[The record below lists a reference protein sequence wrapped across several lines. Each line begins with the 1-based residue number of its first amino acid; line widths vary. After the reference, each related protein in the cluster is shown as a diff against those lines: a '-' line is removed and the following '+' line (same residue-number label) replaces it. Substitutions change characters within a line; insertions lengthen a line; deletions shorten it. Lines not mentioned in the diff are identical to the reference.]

1 MHLIFI
7 THHLRV
13 LKGGPESWIKK
24 MTCLSR
30 FCYLKSLIIRRTPT
44 SMFMSYSGSS
54 CNEIHAF
61 LTKHNHVSV
70 SLGQVAPEDKTVYL
84 CQKSVI
90 TMKNQVRPVCSPKD
104 KIWSR
109 TDKLQRCRRL
119 PLEQAKLRQ
128 ILKNNS
134 ECVLIRK
141 WFDRWY
147 VAESLSY
154 KLRCKISRSHFATTW
169 IPARATNFFCTNIH
183 NIHQD
188 GSILCQA
195 LTCLM
200 FEEIP
205 AHFLRPRV
213 LTRCQNP
220 SSSAKTAECRHQ
232 PHLLRA
238 VHLRQPRTR
247 RLRTDGVKKR
257 RSF

>member
-1 MHLIFI
+1 MWHVNAS
-7 THHLRV
+7 RV
-13 LKGGPESWIKK
+13 KFPK
-24 MTCLSR
+24 
-30 FCYLKSLIIRRTPT
+30 
-44 SMFMSYSGSS
+44 
-54 CNEIHAF
+54 
-61 LTKHNHVSV
+61 
-70 SLGQVAPEDKTVYL
+70 GQVALEDKTFYL

-90 TMKNQVRPVCSPKD
+90 IMKNQVRPLSSPKD

-109 TDKLQRCRRL
+109 KDKLQRCRRL

-128 ILKNNS
+128 ILENNS
-134 ECVLIRK
+134 EGVLIRK

-154 KLRCKISRSHFATTW
+154 KLRCKISRSPFATTW
-169 IPARATNFFCTNIH
+169 IPARATNFFRTNIH

-195 LTCLM
+195 VTCLM
-200 FEEIP
+200 VEEIP

>member
-104 KIWSR
+104 KIWSQ

-128 ILKNNS
+128 ILENNS
-134 ECVLIRK
+134 QGVLIRK

-147 VAESLSY
+147 VAVSLCY
-154 KLRCKISRSHFATTW
+154 KLRCKLNHVLISQQHESQRGRPIFSVRISTISTRMDLSFA
-169 IPARATNFFCTNIH
+169 
-183 NIHQD
+183 
-188 GSILCQA
+188 
-195 LTCLM
+195 
-200 FEEIP
+200 
-205 AHFLRPRV
+205 RPLHV
-213 LTRCQNP
+213 
-220 SSSAKTAECRHQ
+220 
-232 PHLLRA
+232 
-238 VHLRQPRTR
+238 
-247 RLRTDGVKKR
+247 
-257 RSF
+257 